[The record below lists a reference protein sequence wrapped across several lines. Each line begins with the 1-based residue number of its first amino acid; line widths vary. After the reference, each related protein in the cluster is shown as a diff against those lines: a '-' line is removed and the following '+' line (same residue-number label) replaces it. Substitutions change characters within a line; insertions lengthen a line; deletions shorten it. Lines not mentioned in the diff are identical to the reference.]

1 MLYSIFV
8 KTDNYAEGKNWMDS
22 REIQKIVI
30 GIDLGSI
37 TAKII
42 FLDQNEQILEHHYLR
57 HKGHP
62 VEIVLNW
69 LEDMFTRYP
78 REKVF
83 SVGIT
88 GSGGK
93 RVASFM
99 NAIFINE
106 VIAETLAI
114 SRLYK
119 GVHSIIN
126 IGGQDSKLI
135 HLHNNEKNGN
145 FVIENF
151 SMNTLCAAGTGAF
164 LDQQAARLGINIEG
178 EFGELAL
185 KSNNPPRIA
194 GRCSVFAKS
203 DMIHLQQKGTPIQ
216 DIVAGLCYA
225 MARNFKATI
234 GKNSP
239 IKKNV
244 AFIGGVANNQGLV
257 KAFQDVLELKE
268 GELIIPK
275 NNSLIGA
282 IGAAFNVFDT
292 PTNFPGIQSIK
303 NFLSIISE
311 KEKGFSPLH
320 ISEAHKNHMEQ
331 ITRFTRQNQMID
343 AYLGIDVGSISTKLL
358 LMDKNHQILVKKYL
372 WTGSQP
378 IEAVKRGLKEIGD
391 EVGNSINVIGAC
403 TTGSA
408 RYLIGDFIGA
418 DIVKDEITS
427 HARGALEIN
436 PQVGTIFE
444 IGGQDSKYISIEN
457 GAIIDFE
464 MNKVCAA
471 GTGSFLEEQ
480 ANRLGINI
488 EEEFTEYALNSQEPS
503 RYGER
508 CTVFM
513 ESDLIHHQ
521 QKGVP
526 KEDLIAGLAYSIVY
540 NYINK
545 VVEGRR
551 IGETIFLQGGVAYN
565 KAVATAFEMVLG
577 TPVII
582 PPHHEN
588 IGAYGAALMVAD
600 AQLTSHSLFK
610 GWHAA
615 EQEYQIKTFDC
626 TGCANNCTINRV
638 SIGESTFYYGS
649 RCDRYDKK
657 TDDTNQADIPDYFQ
671 IRDELLRNSY
681 PHAISPNQGL
691 AKIGIPLSMII
702 YEDFPL
708 WKAIFTELGYEII
721 LSDPTNKKHIKL
733 GLETVV
739 EETCFPIKVLHG
751 HVLELVE
758 KGVDFIFLPYM
769 MDMWNDN
776 SNINETLLCTYV
788 QSSPD
793 LLRTAFN
800 LEEKGVQVL
809 SPIVKPSVGDKF
821 VLDELMKV
829 FGPKLGIKRKNLSAA
844 LQKGKFALKHF
855 REQMV
860 KEGEKAL
867 ADLAE
872 DEFAIIIISRS
883 YNGADRG
890 INLDIPRKFNKLG
903 VKTIPIDF
911 LPLSTSDVQFELPSM
926 YWWFG
931 HRLLGATK
939 IIRDHPNLYPVYIN
953 NFACGPDSFILQ
965 YFLFMMG
972 NKPNLVLEIDEH
984 SADAG
989 FKTRI
994 EAFLDSIRFLRKRE
1008 TEYKTKDLILG
1019 RSPREV
1025 GKNILESGKTLYL
1038 PPVNNDHVFAL
1049 EAAFRANGLNAKVL
1063 PETDAESLLW
1073 ARKYTNNKECYP
1085 YIIMTGDIVKMTR
1098 QPEFD
1103 PDNSAFFMPTGNGVC
1118 RLNHYESMQRLVL
1131 HELGLSQ
1138 VELYAPTAEKALID
1152 MGRVNL
1158 RLPIDSWTAIAAS
1171 DCLFS
1176 AHRQTK
1182 PYEVIKGE
1190 TDRIYL
1196 HAKEMLNTTLL
1207 NHGNIHNT
1215 MKLARREFDTIKV
1228 DKSIQ
1233 KPRIGIIG
1241 EFYLRWHPYSNNNFF
1256 EMIENLGGEV
1266 VAPSVAENMYH
1277 FNHTMMDDTKRKKKR
1292 RYWMELFLS
1301 GKWQKFHEHNI
1312 YKPFADFLEIYPEP
1326 SVQELEN
1333 LAAPYVNEIIENEI
1347 VISIGK
1353 ARWLLETRKVSG
1365 IINLIP
1371 FTCLLGTPIAAMLK
1385 RLKEDYPNA
1394 AITTFKFDGGAE
1406 LNILTRLE
1414 AFMHQAHQYL
1424 GQQIS
1429 F

>member
-1 MLYSIFV
+1 MESQNTQLEMQELQETQV
-8 KTDNYAEGKNWMDS
+8 LQDS
-22 REIQKIVI
+22 PEKRAIQKIVI

-37 TAKII
+37 TAKIV

-62 VEIVLNW
+62 GEIVMNV

-78 REKVF
+78 VDKVF

-93 RVASFM
+93 HVAPGM
-99 NAIFINE
+99 NAVFINE
-106 VIAETLAI
+106 VIAETLAVN
-114 SRLYK
+114 RLYK

-126 IGGQDSKLI
+126 IGGQDSKLV
-135 HLHNNEKNGN
+135 HLLNTTVNKNKNNKNNENDKNNKNSNDIGENPLDKRNN
-145 FVIENF
+145 FEIENF

-164 LDQQAARLGINIEG
+164 LDQQASRLGINIEG
-178 EFGELAL
+178 QFGELAL
-185 KSNNPPRIA
+185 KSTNPPRIA

-203 DMIHLQQKGTPIQ
+203 DMIHLQQKGTPLP

-239 IKKNV
+239 IQKNV
-244 AFIGGVANNQGLV
+244 AFIGVVANNLGMV

-268 GELIIPK
+268 GELIIPEH
-275 NNSLIGA
+275 NSLIGA
-282 IGAAFNVFDT
+282 LGAAYNVFET
-292 PTNFPGIQSIK
+292 PTEFPGMQTIK
-303 NFLSIISE
+303 AYLTTINE
-311 KEKGFSPLH
+311 GDQEEGFSPLY
-320 ISEAHKNHMEQ
+320 ISEVHKNYIERALTS
-331 ITRFTRQNQMID
+331 INKEKRVD

-358 LMDKNHQILVKKYL
+358 LMDTDHHILVKKYL
-372 WTGSQP
+372 RTGSQP

-391 EVGNSINVIGAC
+391 EVGQAINIIGAC
-403 TTGSA
+403 STGSA
-408 RYLIGDFIGA
+408 RYLIGDFVGA
-418 DIVKDEITS
+418 DMVKDEITA

-436 PQVGTIFE
+436 PKVDTIFE

-480 ANRLGINI
+480 ADRLGIKI
-488 EEEFTEYALNSQEPS
+488 EEEFADAALDAQEPC

-551 IGETIFLQGGVAYN
+551 IGEVIFLQGGVAYN

-577 TPVII
+577 TPVIV

-588 IGAYGAALMVAD
+588 MGAYGAALMVAD
-600 AQLTSHSLFK
+600 AELTTPSSFK
-610 GWHAA
+610 GWDAA
-615 EQEYQIKTFDC
+615 EQEYKIRTFDC
-626 TGCANNCTINRV
+626 NGCANNCTINKV
-638 SIGESTFYYGS
+638 SIGKSIFYYGS

-657 TDDTNQADIPDYFQ
+657 SDGTKPNQADGDKVNTDQGEGNHPVTIPTDTPDYYQ
-671 IRDELLRNSY
+671 IRDNLLRNSY
-681 PHAISPNQGL
+681 PHAIEPGQGH

-708 WKAIFTELGYEII
+708 WKALFTELGFEII
-721 LSDPTNKKHIKL
+721 LSDPTNKKHITL

-769 MDMWNDN
+769 MDVWSDN
-776 SNINETLLCTYV
+776 PNLDETLLCTYV
-788 QSSPD
+788 QSAPD

-800 LEEKGVQVL
+800 LEDRGIKML

-821 VLDELMKV
+821 VLDGLMED
-829 FGPKLGIKRKNLSAA
+829 FGPKLGISRKKLSAA
-844 LQKGKFALKHF
+844 LQRGKLALQYF

-867 ADLAE
+867 ESLGK
-872 DEFAIIIISRS
+872 DEFAIAIISRP
-883 YNGADRG
+883 YNGPDRG
-890 INLDIPRKFNKLG
+890 INLDIPRKFLKLG
-903 VKTIPIDF
+903 IKTIPMDF
-911 LPLSTSDVQFELPSM
+911 FPLSTQDVQMELPHM
-926 YWWFG
+926 FWWFG

-989 FKTRI
+989 IMTRI
-994 EAFLDSIRFLRKRE
+994 EAFLDSIRFLRKRQVESKTGE
-1008 TEYKTKDLILG
+1008 TSKSSIRSTTIMTRDLILG

-1025 GKNILESGKTLYL
+1025 GENMLKSGKTLYL
-1038 PPVNNDHVFAL
+1038 APVNKDHVFAL
-1049 EAAFRANGLNAKVL
+1049 EAAFRANGINAKVL
-1063 PETDAESLLW
+1063 PETDVESLMW

-1085 YIIMTGDIVKMTR
+1085 YIVITGDIVRATR
-1098 QPEFD
+1098 QSWFD
-1103 PDNSAFFMPTGNGVC
+1103 PDNSAFLMPAGNGVC
-1118 RLNHYESMQRLVL
+1118 RLNHYESMQRQVL
-1131 HELGLSQ
+1131 HTLGLPQ

-1158 RLPIDSWTAIAAS
+1158 RLPIDSWTAITAS

-1176 AHRQTK
+1176 AYRQTK
-1182 PYEVIKGE
+1182 PYEVIKGKTE
-1190 TDRIYL
+1190 EVYE
-1196 HAKEMLNTTLL
+1196 HVKEMLCTTLL

-1215 MKLARREFDTIKV
+1215 MKLARREFDTIEV
-1228 DKSIQ
+1228 DKSIK

-1241 EFYLRWHPYSNNNFF
+1241 EFYLRWHPYSNNNILDL
-1256 EMIENLGGEV
+1256 IERLDGEV
-1266 VAPSVAENMYH
+1266 VAPSVGENMYH

-1292 RYWMELFLS
+1292 LYWMELFLS
-1301 GKWQKFHEHNI
+1301 GRWQKFHEHNI
-1312 YKPFADFLEIYPEP
+1312 YKPFANFLEIYPQP
-1326 SVQELEN
+1326 SVQELEDF
-1333 LAAPYVNEIIENEI
+1333 AAPYANEIIEN
-1347 VISIGK
+1347 
-1353 ARWLLETRKVSG
+1353 
-1365 IINLIP
+1365 
-1371 FTCLLGTPIAAMLK
+1371 
-1385 RLKEDYPNA
+1385 
-1394 AITTFKFDGGAE
+1394 
-1406 LNILTRLE
+1406 
-1414 AFMHQAHQYL
+1414 
-1424 GQQIS
+1424 
-1429 F
+1429 